1 MWIVKFPWVLKS
13 KNLEVGRNIYVFHP
27 PYVIQ
32 HQKGKVL
39 KPMANKRSM
48 VKPMNLDDTDRLL
61 LAAMLEDARISQRAL
76 ARKVGIAQGTVLNR
90 LRRMED
96 AGIITGY
103 SVILDPAA
111 MGWTMTIMAGLRI
124 VKGRMID
131 VQKKIAA
138 DPRVFA
144 VYDVTGEWDS
154 MVLARVKNREDL
166 DNLTKTVFTLD
177 GVSRSFTHVV
187 LNTVKEDGMPKPPS
201 EE

>member
-1 MWIVKFPWVLKS
+1 
-13 KNLEVGRNIYVFHP
+13 
-27 PYVIQ
+27 
-32 HQKGKVL
+32 
-39 KPMANKRSM
+39 
-48 VKPMNLDDTDRLL
+48 
-61 LAAMLEDARISQRAL
+61 
-76 ARKVGIAQGTVLNR
+76 
-90 LRRMED
+90 
-96 AGIITGY
+96 
-103 SVILDPAA
+103 

-131 VQKKIAA
+131 VQTKIAA

-154 MVLARVKNREDL
+154 MVLARVKDREDL

-201 EE
+201 KS